1 MTGSARTTIKFG
13 IFAVVMICLTAFI
26 FMTFGQY
33 RTGSTNAYTAVFANA
48 SRLKSGDTVRAAG
61 IKVGT
66 VEGVSLQPDKN
77 VVVSFDADPNVR
89 LTAGTKVAVRYLN
102 LVGDRYL
109 DLIDQPGST
118 RVMPAGAQIPLER
131 TEPALDLDLLLGG
144 LRPVL
149 KGLNPQDVNALTSSL
164 LQILQGQQGTVE
176 SLFSRTASFT
186 TTLADNGQVV
196 QQLID
201 NLDTVVDTLNQ
212 NSDQFSGAIDRL
224 QRLVS
229 GLSTDRDPIGV
240 AITALNTGTA
250 SIADLLTQARPPL
263 AGTIDQL
270 SRLAPELDRDKGR
283 LDVALQRAPENYRKL
298 VRLGAYGSFFNYYL
312 CGVAFRVSEQAEPRC
327 SRISNKRTGGAQS
340 SAEVSR
346 LEPHPHGPHRHSPD
360 GPGNRRRTAARAPSG
375 LGERAALSRAGGR
388 GRWPACWQRR
398 DPVGVKVGMVTG
410 VSLDTG
416 HVQVDFTVD
425 GQYPLGDD
433 TSAHI
438 QTGSLL
444 GQRILALES
453 TGPSALAPNATIPL
467 SRTSSPYSLADA
479 VGDLTTNTA
488 GTDTTSLNQSLDALS
503 ATIDQIAPQLGP
515 TFDGLTRLS
524 RSLNGRNET
533 LSDLL
538 KNASDVTAVLSQRS
552 QQINTLILDAND
564 LFGVL
569 DDRRLDIVG
578 LLANTS
584 AVARELS
591 GLVGDNEKVLAPAL
605 EKINAVTA
613 VLEKNRDNIG
623 KALPGLEKFQAT
635 QGETVSN
642 GFYYDAFIPNLE
654 PAQILQPFL
663 DYAFGFR
670 RGTNAG
676 RPPDNAG
683 PRDELLLPRNGI
695 PGGSR

>member
-33 RTGSTNAYTAVFANA
+33 RMGSTNAYTAVFANA

-77 VVVSFDADPNVR
+77 VLVSFDADPDVR

-312 CGVAFRVSEQAEPRC
+312 CGVAFRVSDEQ
-327 SRISNKRTGGAQS
+327 G
-340 SAEVSR
+340 
-346 LEPHPHGPHRHSPD
+346 
-360 GPGNRRRTAARAPSG
+360 RTA
-375 LGERAALSRAGGR
+375 
-388 GRWPACWQRR
+388 
-398 DPVGVKVGMVTG
+398 V
-410 VSLDTG
+410 
-416 HVQVDFTVD
+416 F
-425 GQYPLGDD
+425 
-433 TSAHI
+433 
-438 QTGSLL
+438 
-444 GQRILALES
+444 
-453 TGPSALAPNATIPL
+453 
-467 SRTSSPYSLADA
+467 PYIK
-479 VGDLTTNTA
+479 
-488 GTDTTSLNQSLDALS
+488 QE
-503 ATIDQIAPQLGP
+503 
-515 TFDGLTRLS
+515 
-524 RSLNGRNET
+524 NGRCAE
-533 LSDLL
+533 
-538 KNASDVTAVLSQRS
+538 
-552 QQINTLILDAND
+552 
-564 LFGVL
+564 
-569 DDRRLDIVG
+569 
-578 LLANTS
+578 
-584 AVARELS
+584 
-591 GLVGDNEKVLAPAL
+591 
-605 EKINAVTA
+605 
-613 VLEKNRDNIG
+613 
-623 KALPGLEKFQAT
+623 
-635 QGETVSN
+635 
-642 GFYYDAFIPNLE
+642 
-654 PAQILQPFL
+654 
-663 DYAFGFR
+663 
-670 RGTNAG
+670 
-676 RPPDNAG
+676 
-683 PRDELLLPRNGI
+683 
-695 PGGSR
+695 